1 MAFEQSLVEGGGLYR
16 WEGWSGDCI
25 LEEGQG
31 AQATEQMVGPWNEQ
45 RWDGMEG
52 EAEQMWWRA

>member
-1 MAFEQSLVEGGGLYR
+1 MEGGGLYR

-31 AQATEQMVGPWNEQ
+31 AQPTEQMVGPWNEQ

-52 EAEQMWWRA
+52 EAEQMWRGA